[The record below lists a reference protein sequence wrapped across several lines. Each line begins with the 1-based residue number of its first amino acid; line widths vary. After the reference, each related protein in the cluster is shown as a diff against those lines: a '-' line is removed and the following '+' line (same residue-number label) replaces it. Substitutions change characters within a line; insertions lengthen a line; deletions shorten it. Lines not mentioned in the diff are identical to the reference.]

1 LAINDKNYLPQIC
14 YFSQPD
20 NNAWARRAVGEGV
33 KFKKTFALTEFFAFS
48 SSGLSTTV
56 RLARSFPIAFSGHMG
71 PPINQK
77 QVVVVPF
84 LVQETGHLATG
95 HSG

>member
-1 LAINDKNYLPQIC
+1 MGGAKTTPR
-14 YFSQPD
+14 P
-20 NNAWARRAVGEGV
+20 AKRAAAG
-33 KFKKTFALTEFFAFS
+33 AFS
-48 SSGLSTTV
+48 NCGRRVKQRVFDTA
-56 RLARSFPIAFSGHMG
+56 RLARSFPIAFSGHTG
-71 PPINQK
+71 PPIDQK